1 MESILFSLKQMGKQK
16 NFRKR
21 KKRIFI
27 TTMNVME
34 DEKMEQQAQFIRLK
48 NE

>member
-1 MESILFSLKQMGKQK
+1 MESILFSLKQMEKQK

-27 TTMNVME
+27 ATMNVME